1 MTKNTNKYSEAWK
14 DPSEYFRFARHH
26 GVWGEAAIKLKKEL
40 DKKKSIG
47 QPKIKNEVDDYLDP
61 L

>member
-1 MTKNTNKYSEAWK
+1 MTKNINKYSEVWK
-14 DPSEYFRFARHH
+14 SPIDYFNFARHH

-47 QPKIKNEVDDYLDP
+47 QPKIKNGLDDWLDP
-61 L
+61 I